1 MGKINKNILISDAE
15 KELIN
20 NYAKNLDMND
30 VGLFWQ
36 LTIKTIEDMKV
47 LSNESIALQ
56 MFVIQLI
63 HLKGINNESNKKDF
77 ENQLDNKNFEIKKVE
92 FQNEDQLKNKSKEQL
107 KSTNQIKEKLIKE
120 PSRKGQNFFEINSFD
135 EIINLAKKERSR
147 VKI

>member
-1 MGKINKNILISDAE
+1 MFLLTGKKEKALSILDEMLEDGLDANYFLNDFLDIIHLFSTNLSLGKINKNILISDAE

-56 MFVIQLI
+56 MFVMQLI
-63 HLKGINNESNKKDF
+63 HLKGI
-77 ENQLDNKNFEIKKVE
+77 L
-92 FQNEDQLKNKSKEQL
+92 
-107 KSTNQIKEKLIKE
+107 
-120 PSRKGQNFFEINSFD
+120 
-135 EIINLAKKERSR
+135 
-147 VKI
+147 